1 MNSERRSGGGDRR
14 SGGIYMEN
22 QIHDVSLLLGEIK
35 GTLGALQ
42 NTVDQQ
48 HIKIDRIDNILTN
61 YRLKVAGISTVLS
74 LITALIVSAVA

>member
-1 MNSERRSGGGDRR
+1 MNSERRSGEDRR

-74 LITALIVSAVA
+74 LITALVVSAVA